1 VEDAQSKSQEIR
13 SHAEIEKNQLDET
26 RTLNISEI
34 VKKKKK
40 KKKKKKA
47 PSASN
52 KICTEISNRV
62 NEYNSINS
70 QT

>member
-40 KKKKKKA
+40 KS

>member
-40 KKKKKKA
+40 KKKA

>member
-40 KKKKKKA
+40 KKA

-62 NEYNSINS
+62 NEYNSSNS

>member
-40 KKKKKKA
+40 KKA
-47 PSASN
+47 SSESN

>member
-40 KKKKKKA
+40 KKKST

>member
-40 KKKKKKA
+40 KKKKA
-47 PSASN
+47 PSESN

>member
-13 SHAEIEKNQLDET
+13 SHAGIGKNQLDET

-34 VKKKKK
+34 VK

>member
-40 KKKKKKA
+40 A

>member
-40 KKKKKKA
+40 KKKKA

>member
-40 KKKKKKA
+40 KEKA
-47 PSASN
+47 PSVSN

>member
-1 VEDAQSKSQEIR
+1 VEDAQSKLQEIR

-34 VKKKKK
+34 VKKKKESK
-40 KKKKKKA
+40 EKA
-47 PSASN
+47 PSVSK

>member
-34 VKKKKK
+34 VKKKK
-40 KKKKKKA
+40 A

-52 KICTEISNRV
+52 KICTEIFNRV

>member
-40 KKKKKKA
+40 KKKKKRK
-47 PSASN
+47 S
-52 KICTEISNRV
+52 TECK
-62 NEYNSINS
+62 
-70 QT
+70 

>member
-40 KKKKKKA
+40 KKA

>member
-40 KKKKKKA
+40 KKKKA
-47 PSASN
+47 PSESN
-52 KICTEISNRV
+52 KICTEISNRF

>member
-40 KKKKKKA
+40 KKKKA
-47 PSASN
+47 PSVSN

>member
-40 KKKKKKA
+40 KKKKKA

>member
-1 VEDAQSKSQEIR
+1 VEGAQSKSQEIR

-40 KKKKKKA
+40 KKKKT
-47 PSASN
+47 PSVSN
-52 KICTEISNRV
+52 KICT
-62 NEYNSINS
+62 
-70 QT
+70 